1 VEASV
6 RRVESPLRILALDGG
21 GMRGIFTAAYLVGLE
36 DALGR
41 PLIDI
46 VDLVVGTS
54 TGGIIALGLASGR
67 PADKM
72 LRFYTEHGPEIF
84 EKPRPLWQRLRNK
97 PKYDRAP
104 LDRVLQE
111 KFGEIVMNDLQKHV
125 CITSHELVA
134 GTTRVFKDDHAP
146 GLHWGGDQLVWKV
159 AAATAAAP
167 TFFAPMQLN
176 DQDSHVDGGI
186 WANNPAMVGI
196 TEAVRY
202 YERDLKD
209 IRLLSVGTT
218 SAVFRVKNHA
228 EAVQLGLIGWARKM
242 TDLLQGTV
250 SMAADRQAQLL
261 LPDRHYLRVDDEL
274 AEKIPLDDVEAC
286 RPLQERGAQ
295 KARTTLAQ
303 VKQLLELA
311 EPRG

>member
-1 VEASV
+1 MEAGIRGV
-6 RRVESPLRILALDGG
+6 GQPLRMLALDGG
-21 GMRGIFTAAYLVGLE
+21 GMRGIFTAAYLAGLE
-36 DALGR
+36 GALR
-41 PLIDI
+41 HPLIDI

-67 PADKM
+67 SAEEM
-72 LRFYTEHGPEIF
+72 LRFYTAHGPEIF
-84 EKPRPLWQRLRNK
+84 RHPRPLRQRLRNK

-104 LDRVLQE
+104 LDDILEQT
-111 KFGEIVMNDLQKHV
+111 FGDIVMNDLQKHV

-167 TFFAPMQLN
+167 TFFAPMQIN

-202 YERDLKD
+202 YGRDLND

-218 SAVFRVKNHA
+218 SAVFRVKSHA
-228 EAVQLGLIGWARKM
+228 EATKLGLIGWARKM

-274 AEKIPLDDVEAC
+274 AERIPLDDVDAC

-303 VKQLLELA
+303 VRQLLEL
-311 EPRG
+311 P